1 MKTALTLIG
10 FICFSFSFKEKGA
23 VNGTWQGAYGLDD
36 QIKNTWVVFGPSN
49 SLEFY
54 EGEMKTENKVTGSYS
69 LLGDT
74 AISFTCKKNNGFEIQ
89 RIYNAMKI
97 VSQVF
102 NFGATKTTPDHVV
115 RSHIFFYCIP
125 QTYTGTSCK

>member
-1 MKTALTLIG
+1 MHCDMKTALTLIG

-23 VNGTWQGAYGLDD
+23 VNGIWQGAYGLDD

-74 AISFTCKKNNGFEIQ
+74 AISFTCKKNNGKQLIKMLGN
-89 RIYNAMKI
+89 INKTK
-97 VSQVF
+97 
-102 NFGATKTTPDHVV
+102 NFVDGSWESNDNH
-115 RSHIFFYCIP
+115 SGSFYL
-125 QTYTGTSCK
+125 QKLK